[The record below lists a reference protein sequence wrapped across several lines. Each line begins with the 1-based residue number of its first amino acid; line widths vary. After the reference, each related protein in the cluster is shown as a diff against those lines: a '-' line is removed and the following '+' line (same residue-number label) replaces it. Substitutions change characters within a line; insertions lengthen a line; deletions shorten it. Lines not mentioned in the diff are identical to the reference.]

1 MLNRQISS
9 PRLAERTVRQ
19 RGTVLLIALILLVAL
34 SLAGIALVRSVST
47 SNIIAGN
54 LAFQQAAT
62 HSADVGIENA
72 LTFLTANSGAGV
84 STLYNSVLSG
94 GGIRYVAR
102 REDPA
107 AGVSWDAFWNST
119 LAASGAVNTLPMDAA
134 GNTVSY
140 VIHRLCDNVGMPP
153 SGAAGCSA
161 PPVDTGN
168 ASSSMGAGV
177 VTVSANK
184 QVYYRVTARVT
195 GPRNTLS
202 YVQAIFAI

>member
-1 MLNRQISS
+1 MLNRQPPS
-9 PRLAERTVRQ
+9 RRFADRRAGQ

-62 HSADVGIENA
+62 HSADIGVENA
-72 LTFLTANSGAGV
+72 LTFLRASSGAGV
-84 STLYNSVLSG
+84 TTLHSSVLSG

-102 REDPA
+102 REDPSPGA
-107 AGVSWDAFWNST
+107 SWDSFWGST
-119 LAASGAVNTLPMDAA
+119 LAGSGAVNTLPADAA

-140 VIHRLCDNVGMPP
+140 VIHRLCDNEGPP
-153 SGAAGCSA
+153 AHPGCSA
-161 PPVDTGN
+161 PPVDTGL
-168 ASSSMGAGV
+168 ASSSMGSGV
-177 VTVSANK
+177 VTVAGDK